1 MGIGCFN
8 DHPVWMTVGMGD
20 DGGNY
25 AQMASMQTG
34 ELLWFIKIVWLG
46 VCDIFM
52 FFPTTQKGWLVEM
65 TSTFVDGLRLRIS
78 STNHNP

>member
-46 VCDIFM
+46 VCDIYV
-52 FFPTTQKGWLVEM
+52 FPNHTKGMIGWNDEHFCGWVK
-65 TSTFVDGLRLRIS
+65 TA
-78 STNHNP
+78 NQ